1 MELDS
6 SSAAAASLSEAL
18 VSLDAVESSAGS
30 SGPASTTASLAT
42 AAASSVTSV
51 RTVAASPDTV
61 AVFCIS
67 NCSPTVEID
76 SDSRDPT
83 SIDLTSSASSVNS
96 GRRTGST
103 SGIAGVSLVI
113 GASGKAVSSI
123 FDLSAT
129 VTSALPLLRSSSTVV
144 SVCNWIS
151 ASANASG
158 EDLDSVAWVVVS
170 SLTSTSVIFWSNS
183 ETSPLSTSSSIPAS
197 RGVASVVAEGSVVGG
212 AGTSFSSGCTED
224 WGWLGTAGLICDGFG
239 ILLLLGLL
247 LGGTTEGWSTTSSVG
262 TWKAGLRT
270 KICISRTSR
279 LGMYPRFPRI

>member
-1 MELDS
+1 MLWVSSAVGVAESSGCDATASSTRVGVSWALELVCVSSDSEPELSSSMYSSSSKGISMELDS

-224 WGWLGTAGLICDGFG
+224 
-239 ILLLLGLL
+239 
-247 LGGTTEGWSTTSSVG
+247 
-262 TWKAGLRT
+262 
-270 KICISRTSR
+270 
-279 LGMYPRFPRI
+279 